1 MIDLRVR
8 TCGKRQNSTPYPNH
22 RLCKALPR
30 RSTPTHLRH
39 ISPFK
44 NALHYQHCATHSP
57 PPFVLQFPHMLIGYA
72 RVSTEDQTTRLQ
84 TDALK
89 AAGCEKIFE
98 EKASGVSTERPQ
110 LTRLLELLRKGD
122 VLVVWR
128 LDRLGRN
135 LPHLIETVQRLVDNK
150 IGFRSLSESL
160 DTTTSGGRFIFN
172 VFGSLAQFERDIISE
187 RTRAGL
193 AAARARGRFGG
204 RKPKITPEKL
214 KTART
219 LLRDPDHTIK
229 DAATA
234 IGVHYVTLWRGL
246 KRTDATATESSKIAT
261 TPARP
266 KSRKRS
272 RTVRKKRRL

>member
-1 MIDLRVR
+1 
-8 TCGKRQNSTPYPNH
+8 
-22 RLCKALPR
+22 
-30 RSTPTHLRH
+30 
-39 ISPFK
+39 
-44 NALHYQHCATHSP
+44 
-57 PPFVLQFPHMLIGYA
+57 MLIGYA
-72 RVSTEDQTTRLQ
+72 RVSTEDQTTSLQ

-89 AAGCEKIFE
+89 SAGCKKIFG
-98 EKASGVSTERPQ
+98 EKASGASTERPQ
-110 LTRLLELLRKGD
+110 LARLLDNIREGD

-135 LPHLIETVQRLVDNK
+135 LSHLIETVQRLVDSK

-204 RKPKITPEKL
+204 RKKKITPDKL

-219 LLRDPDHTIK
+219 LLRDPEHTLK
-229 DAATA
+229 GAAA
-234 IGVHYVTLWRGL
+234 AVGVHYVTLWRAL
-246 KRTDATATESSKIAT
+246 KRADIVDLQQSKIAMGSDRLIK
-261 TPARP
+261 PRKHARP
-266 KSRKRS
+266 I
-272 RTVRKKRRL
+272 RKKHRL

>member
-1 MIDLRVR
+1 
-8 TCGKRQNSTPYPNH
+8 
-22 RLCKALPR
+22 
-30 RSTPTHLRH
+30 
-39 ISPFK
+39 
-44 NALHYQHCATHSP
+44 
-57 PPFVLQFPHMLIGYA
+57 MLVGYA
-72 RVSTEDQTTRLQ
+72 RVSTEDQTARLQ

-89 AAGCEKIFE
+89 SAGCEKIFE

-110 LTRLLELLRKGD
+110 LARLLEILRRGD

-135 LPHLIETVQRLVDNK
+135 LPHLIETVQKLVDNK

-204 RKPKITPEKL
+204 RKPKITLDKL

-219 LLRDPDHTIK
+219 LLKDPDHTLK
-229 DAATA
+229 NAAAA
-234 IGVHYVTLWRGL
+234 IGVHYVTLWRML
-246 KRTDATATESSKIAT
+246 KQADAASKENAVVQQRQRDRRGGS
-261 TPARP
+261 ARLDRK
-266 KSRKRS
+266 KSR
-272 RTVRKKRRL
+272 L

>member
-1 MIDLRVR
+1 
-8 TCGKRQNSTPYPNH
+8 
-22 RLCKALPR
+22 
-30 RSTPTHLRH
+30 
-39 ISPFK
+39 
-44 NALHYQHCATHSP
+44 
-57 PPFVLQFPHMLIGYA
+57 MLVGYA

-89 AAGCEKIFE
+89 SAGCEKIFE
-98 EKASGVSTERPQ
+98 EKASGTSTERPQ
-110 LTRLLELLRKGD
+110 LTQLLEILRRGD

-135 LPHLIETVQRLVDNK
+135 LPHLIETVQKLVDNK

-204 RKPKITPEKL
+204 RKPKITPDKL
-214 KTART
+214 KTARA
-219 LLRDPDHTIK
+219 LLKDPDHTIK
-229 DAATA
+229 NAASA
-234 IGVHYVTLWRGL
+234 IGVHYVTLWRTL
-246 KRTDATATESSKIAT
+246 KRVDAVPQQNVVVAKA
-261 TPARP
+261 PAR
-266 KSRKRS
+266 STLRKRKRPIS
-272 RTVRKKRRL
+272 KKRRL

>member
-1 MIDLRVR
+1 
-8 TCGKRQNSTPYPNH
+8 
-22 RLCKALPR
+22 
-30 RSTPTHLRH
+30 
-39 ISPFK
+39 
-44 NALHYQHCATHSP
+44 
-57 PPFVLQFPHMLIGYA
+57 MLVGYA
-72 RVSTEDQTTRLQ
+72 RVSNEDQTTRLQ

-89 AAGCEKIFE
+89 SAGCQKIFE
-98 EKASGVSTERPQ
+98 EKASGNSTERPQ
-110 LTRLLELLRKGD
+110 LTRLLEILRRGD

-204 RKPKITPEKL
+204 RKSKITPDKL
-214 KTART
+214 KTARA
-219 LLRDPDHTIK
+219 LLKDPDHTLK
-229 DAATA
+229 NAATA
-234 IGVHYVTLWRGL
+234 IGVHYVTLWRTL
-246 KRTDATATESSKIAT
+246 KRADTVVAQNAVVTKAS
-261 TPARP
+261 AR
-266 KSRKRS
+266 STLRKRT
-272 RTVRKKRRL
+272 RPDRKNRRL